1 MLSLKQLNLWLLFF
15 SCSVVFNSLW
25 PRGSQHRLPC
35 PSLSPRVC
43 SNSCPV
49 SWWCYPTISSSV
61 ARFSPC
67 LQSFPASGSF
77 SMSGLFTS
85 GGKGFGASDSTSA
98 LLMRIQ
104 YWFPLGWTGLISLL
118 FKGLS
123 RVFSSTTVWKHQ
135 FFGTQPSLWSNI
147 HTWLRDRTIALTIW
161 AFVGKVISLLFNML
175 YRVVKVFLPR
185 SKLQSPSIVLL
196 EPQETSLSLFPF
208 LPHLFAMKW

>member
-1 MLSLKQLNLWLLFF
+1 MLSLKQLNLWLLLFF

-49 SWWCYPTISSSV
+49 SWWCHPTISSSV

-85 GGKGFGASDSTSA
+85 GGQSIGASASPSVLSMNTKG
-98 LLMRIQ
+98 
-104 YWFPLGWTGLISLL
+104 WFPLGLTGLISFL

-123 RVFSSTTVWKHQ
+123 RVFSSTTVQSVNSSAH
-135 FFGTQPSLWSNI
+135 
-147 HTWLRDRTIALTIW
+147 
-161 AFVGKVISLLFNML
+161 SLLYDSTLTSIHDYWKNHSFD
-175 YRVVKVFLPR
+175 YPGFCW
-185 SKLQSPSIVLL
+185 QSDISA
-196 EPQETSLSLFPF
+196 F
-208 LPHLFAMKW
+208 